1 VSRRTHE
8 IGIRIALGAERSSV
22 LRLVVGQG
30 TRVAAIGAVAGV
42 IAAFA
47 LTRMMSKLLYGIA
60 PSDPITF
67 VVVTVVL
74 CAVAVV
80 ARYLPARRAARID
93 PLAALRSD

>member
-1 VSRRTHE
+1 M
-8 IGIRIALGAERSSV
+8 GA
-22 LRLVVGQG
+22 G
-30 TRVAAIGAVAGV
+30 AGV

-74 CAVAVV
+74 CGVAVV
-80 ARYLPARRAARID
+80 ASYLPARRAARID
-93 PLAALRSD
+93 PLTALRSE